1 MIRKLAALPVLLFVS
16 CAGNCDLAPDFARM
30 IEQPRADPYEASPFF
45 ADGRAMRPLV
55 EGTVPRSQRLGP
67 PALVG
72 GVENGQYVARVPLP
86 LTRAFVELGRDR
98 FDVHCAACHGRVGD
112 GQSQVAE
119 NMRFRKPPSFH
130 AAPYATYPPGR
141 FFAVITHGFGFMRS
155 YAAEL
160 SLDER
165 WAVVAYV
172 KALQR
177 SQAQPVAQM
186 PAQLRQEAERWLR

>member
-1 MIRKLAALPVLLFVS
+1 MTGVSEERDEPDDESGRRRIFPALARNEDDDRLTERIVHQWAQMRAERRVEPAFTTGPSNFSRAQVPWGLDLAAAWSWRLIVIAVATLGLLWT
-16 CAGNCDLAPDFARM
+16 L
-30 IEQPRADPYEASPFF
+30 
-45 ADGRAMRPLV
+45 
-55 EGTVPRSQRLGP
+55 
-67 PALVG
+67 
-72 GVENGQYVARVPLP
+72 
-86 LTRAFVELGRDR
+86 
-98 FDVHCAACHGRVGD
+98 
-112 GQSQVAE
+112 
-119 NMRFRKPPSFH
+119 
-130 AAPYATYPPGR
+130 R

>member
-1 MIRKLAALPVLLFVS
+1 M
-16 CAGNCDLAPDFARM
+16 
-30 IEQPRADPYEASPFF
+30 
-45 ADGRAMRPLV
+45 
-55 EGTVPRSQRLGP
+55 
-67 PALVG
+67 
-72 GVENGQYVARVPLP
+72 
-86 LTRAFVELGRDR
+86 
-98 FDVHCAACHGRVGD
+98 
-112 GQSQVAE
+112 
-119 NMRFRKPPSFH
+119 
-130 AAPYATYPPGR
+130 
-141 FFAVITHGFGFMRS
+141 ITHGFGFMRS